1 MADQKKKQEKS
12 VFTAKTTKQKYVHIL
27 IALVILLVI
36 MHLPAPAELE
46 EGAKSMTLLGIIASV
61 VYLWVTEALPHAA
74 SACLILILIPLLGVG
89 DFKSVFSGTF
99 GTDTFAF
106 FMGVFTLSAVC
117 KKSGF
122 SKRLGQMFMLYSS
135 SNSRVLLFGSMLI
148 SFIFSMFIT
157 DMAAVAMVLPVV
169 IAILTAMNAIPK
181 QSNYGKCLTLGVSWG
196 SIYGGI
202 CTPAG
207 VGSNITTMKLLSDLA
222 GMEVS
227 FIQWMK
233 LCFPIGII
241 GLVVGFIVLQICFKP
256 EVSNIDIDKEQLKKE
271 LTENPMTFG
280 QKYALFLF
288 VAVVIA
294 YLLSDK
300 LGLSVAL
307 ISFMIIP
314 LAILPGIGIFANW
327 GELEKSINWGS
338 IMLAV
343 CGVIV
348 GTLANQFGLAQWI
361 TGVVL
366 EPLST
371 LAAPVQIYAVTLITD
386 IVGILLSSM
395 TITASVCVPL
405 AITFAQETG
414 APVWATAIAACCAS
428 STVMILVTQTPTL
441 IISYAEGYYTLK
453 DCAKAGIIMTFV
465 SALIVTVVVVAC
477 GMPAVPF

>member
-1 MADQKKKQEKS
+1 MAEQTNKPKPAA
-12 VFTAKTTKQKYVHIL
+12 FTAKTTKQKYIHL
-27 IALVILLVI
+27 GIAIAILLII
-36 MHLPAPAELE
+36 MHLPAPASLE
-46 EGAKSMTLLGIIASV
+46 EGTKSMRLLGIITAV
-61 VYLWVTEALPHAA
+61 VYLWITEALPHAV
-74 SACLILILIPLLGVG
+74 SACLIIILIPLLKVG
-89 DFKSVFSGTF
+89 NFGAIFAGTF
-99 GTDTFAF
+99 GTTTFAF

-122 SKRLGQMFMLYSS
+122 SKRLGSLFMLYSS
-135 SNSRVLLFGSMLI
+135 SNSKVLLLGSMII

-157 DMAAVAMVLPVV
+157 DMAAVAMVLPIV

-196 SIYGGI
+196 AIYGGI

-207 VGSNITTMKLLSDLA
+207 VGSNITTMKLLTDLA

-233 LCFPIGII
+233 LCVPIGIV
-241 GLVVGFIVLQICFKP
+241 GLLVGFFVLQLCFKP
-256 EVSNIDIDKEQLKKE
+256 EVNNIDIDKEALKKE
-271 LTENPMTFG
+271 LQDEPMTFG
-280 QKYALFLF
+280 QKYALALF
-288 VAVVIA
+288 ILVVLA
-294 YLLSDK
+294 YIFSDK
-300 LGLSVAL
+300 LGLGVAL

-314 LAILPGIGIFANW
+314 AAMLPGVGIFKGW
-327 GELEKSINWGS
+327 DELQKSINWGA
-338 IMLAV
+338 IILAV

-348 GTLANQFGLAQWI
+348 GTLANDFGLAQWI

-366 EPLST
+366 KPLAS
-371 LAAPVQIYAVTLITD
+371 LPGALQIYSITLITD

-405 AITFAQETG
+405 AITFSQTTG

-428 STVMILVTQTPTL
+428 STVMVLVTQTPTL

-465 SALIVTVVVVAC
+465 SALIVTLVVIAC